1 MLPYYAE
8 FFGTALLILLGDGV
22 VANVVLDKTN
32 GHNSGLIVI
41 AFGWAFAVGIPAYIF
56 GTASGASFNPALTI
70 ALAAV
75 GKLSWSVVPGYCLA
89 EVLGGIVGGVLVW
102 LMYYPH
108 WAVTDDKVGKLAVF
122 CTAPRI
128 KNTPF
133 NFLSEFIG
141 TFVLV
146 FALLGVAQTKS
157 APGFGPL
164 IAAFVILV
172 IGLSLGGPTGYAIN
186 PARDLGPR
194 IAHAILPIAGKGGS
208 QWEYAW
214 IPVVAPICGG
224 LVGALSA
231 VALFG

>member
-22 VANVVLDKTN
+22 VANVVLAKTK
-32 GHNSGLIVI
+32 GHDSGWIVI
-41 AFGWAFAVGIPAYIF
+41 AFGWAFAVGVPAYIF

-75 GKLSWSVVPGYCLA
+75 GKLSWTLVPGYCVA
-89 EVLGGIVGGVLVW
+89 EILGGIFGGILVW
-102 LMYYPH
+102 LMYFPH

-122 CTAPRI
+122 CTAPAI
-128 KNTPF
+128 KHTPS
-133 NFLSEFIG
+133 NFLAEFIG

-164 IAAFVILV
+164 IAAFIILV

-194 IAHAILPIAGKGGS
+194 IAHAILPIAGKGDSDWG
-208 QWEYAW
+208 YAW
-214 IPVVAPICGG
+214 IPVIAPICGG
-224 LVGALSA
+224 IAGALA
-231 VALFG
+231 VVAMFG

>member
-1 MLPYYAE
+1 MLQYYAE

-22 VANVVLDKTN
+22 VANVLLSKTK
-32 GHNSGLIVI
+32 GHDSGLIVI

-56 GTASGASFNPALTI
+56 GTASGASFNPALTL
-70 ALAAV
+70 ALAAI
-75 GKLSWSVVPGYCLA
+75 GKLSWSVVPGYILA
-89 EVLGGIVGGVLVW
+89 EMLGGILGGILVW

-108 WAVTDDKVGKLAVF
+108 WAVTDDKAAKLAIF
-122 CTAPRI
+122 CTGPAI
-128 KNTPF
+128 KHTPS

-146 FALLGVAQTKS
+146 FSLLGVAQTKS

-172 IGLSLGGPTGYAIN
+172 IGLSLGGTTGYAIN

-194 IAHAILPIAGKGGS
+194 IAHAILPIAGKGDSDWG
-208 QWEYAW
+208 YAW
-214 IPVVAPICGG
+214 IPVIAPICGG
-224 LVGALSA
+224 ICGAFA
-231 VALFG
+231 VVAMFG